1 MRVFVYGTL
10 KNGQPNHHWLSQTD
24 NGYQAFLGQAASVN
38 KFPLVIASR
47 YNIPY
52 LLDKPGT
59 GHNIYG
65 EVYEVDEKML
75 GKLDELEDHPTY
87 YERRLEK
94 VSMMEDKQEMT
105 CWIYIL
111 KKHKEEMLQLPMLSS
126 YRSEGDHGRPYVP
139 RSAREDLTNYYSD
152 VKSA

>member
-126 YRSEGDHGRPYVP
+126 YRSEDDHGRPYVP
-139 RSAREDLTNYYSD
+139 SD
-152 VKSA
+152 DISDPDNIDV